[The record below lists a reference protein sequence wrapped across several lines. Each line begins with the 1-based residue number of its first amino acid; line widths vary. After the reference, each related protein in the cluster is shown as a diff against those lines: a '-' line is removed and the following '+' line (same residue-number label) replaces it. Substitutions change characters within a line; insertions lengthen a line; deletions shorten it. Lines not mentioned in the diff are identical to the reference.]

1 MRKSIEDLKRI
12 REEAIKNINVRENEG
27 KGARIVVGMGTCG
40 ISAGARP
47 VLNAL
52 VEEINKRGLKD
63 IKVVQTGCVRMCRL
77 EPMFDVYMNNE
88 KVTYVEMTAEKA
100 RQVVVEHLT
109 NKNIIEEY
117 TIGAVDQN
125 K

>member
-1 MRKSIEDLKRI
+1 MKKSIEDLKRI
-12 REEAIKNINVRENEG
+12 REEALKNLNVRENEG

-52 VEEINKRGLKD
+52 VEEINRRGLKD
-63 IKVVQTGCVRMCRL
+63 IKVVQTGCIGMCRL
-77 EPMFDVYMNNE
+77 EPMFDVYMNDQ
-88 KVTYVEMTAEKA
+88 KVTYVDMTAEKA

-109 NKNIIEEY
+109 NNKVIEEY
-117 TIGAVDQN
+117 TITAVEEN